1 MSALLYLEGKG
12 GGGGDLVNMST
23 LTDFGLELKKRYR
36 PMSVTLLEMQS
47 LVNCMLISWTS
58 LYTCR
63 DKELH
68 FKC

>member
-1 MSALLYLEGKG
+1 MSALLHLEGKG
-12 GGGGDLVNMST
+12 GGGGDRVNMST
-23 LTDFGLELKKRYR
+23 LTGFWFGAKKALS
-36 PMSVTLLEMQS
+36 PVTLLEIQS
-47 LVNCMLISWTS
+47 LVNCMLISSTS